1 MARLLL
7 LFTMMLVMGN
17 LVVGEAWA
25 QSTESLPRPDK
36 LTVTV
41 GDVLIRIDGPKMWT
55 LSGIDYKRFPIA
67 VQESAYGSI
76 LNIRGVGALGSA
88 HFLDVPGKPG
98 AVEKEQVSLV
108 QLFLDEQ
115 PLTEITPTMNV
126 TGKSFRMQR
135 ESKIRAV
142 DLVSSVTLRDGVL
155 TETVRMR
162 TQDAVDLRLCGAVMY
177 AWSPV
182 MSKYLYGDDKGI
194 QKRGEF
200 LGEDAKPGEGNE
212 KTSKWVAVYSPR
224 EQKGAVLYVTQSPM
238 NARACLQSTDAP
250 GVYRKVRLLSFLEQ
264 TMPAGFDGTFQT
276 TVGFFTAA
284 DSEWETIA
292 QQRVQQLK
300 SLVR

>member
-1 MARLLL
+1 VAYLRWALILLAFGAARVA
-7 LFTMMLVMGN
+7 F
-17 LVVGEAWA
+17 A
-25 QSTESLPRPDK
+25 QPTAPMPRPDK

-55 LSGIDYKRFPIA
+55 LSGIDYQKFPIA

-98 AVEKEQVSLV
+98 AVEKEHVSRV
-108 QLFLDEQ
+108 QFFIDDQ
-115 PLTEITPTMNV
+115 PVTDITPTMNLAG
-126 TGKSFRMQR
+126 TSFRMER

-142 DLVSSVTLRDGVL
+142 DLTSSVTLRDDVL
-155 TETVRMR
+155 IDTVRMR
-162 TQDAVDLRLCGAVMY
+162 TKEAVDLRLCGAMMY
-177 AWSPV
+177 AWSPA
-182 MSKYLYGDDKGI
+182 MEKYLYGDDRGI

-200 LGEDAKPGEGNE
+200 LGDSAKAGEGNE
-212 KTSKWVAVYSPR
+212 KTSRWVAVYSPR

-238 NARACLQSTDAP
+238 RAGVCLQSTDAP

-276 TVGFFTAA
+276 AVGFFTAA
-284 DSEWETIA
+284 ESDWETIA
-292 QQRVQQLK
+292 QRRVQQLK
-300 SLVR
+300 SLAP

>member
-1 MARLLL
+1 MACLRWVLILLA
-7 LFTMMLVMGN
+7 TGVAR
-17 LVVGEAWA
+17 EAWA
-25 QSTESLPRPDK
+25 QPKDPATRPDK

-41 GDVLIRIDGPKMWT
+41 GDVLIRIDGPKRWT
-55 LSGIDYKRFPIA
+55 LSGIDYRQFPIA
-67 VQESAYGSI
+67 VEDSAYGSV

-98 AVEKEQVSLV
+98 AVEKEPVSLV
-108 QLFLDEQ
+108 RFFLDEQ
-115 PLTEITPTMNV
+115 PLADIAPTMNV
-126 TGKSFRMQR
+126 AGQSFRMQR

-162 TQDAVDLRLCGAVMY
+162 TKEAVDLRLCGAMMY
-177 AWSPV
+177 AWSPA

-194 QKRGEF
+194 QKRGAF
-200 LGEDAKPGEGNE
+200 LGDSEKPGEGNE
-212 KTSKWVAVYSPR
+212 KTSQWVAVYSPR

-238 NARACLQSTDAP
+238 NAGACLQSTDAP

-276 TVGFFTAA
+276 AIGFFTAA
-284 DSEWETIA
+284 DDNWETVA
-292 QQRVQQLK
+292 QQRVEQLK
-300 SLVR
+300 LLNR